1 MLLSCYSND
10 TQKYW
15 RKFRKLVTT
24 QDKNITWG
32 KPMFQAKMRQQ
43 QQGPSKHS
51 TLKHSEHLQSTER
64 MSSRQGNADQIC
76 SPRSGMHNLFA
87 VAGHIMFIFMNDG
100 LCEFKSFYFFSIAP
114 VLLSHAEH
122 SLLSRACFDQ
132 VSSYA
137 EDKEFIIMH
146 GHYSIHI
153 KLRVHDRIH
162 LYRCRKLCTPDQD
175 QGFFWP
181 VFEK

>member
-1 MLLSCYSND
+1 
-10 TQKYW
+10 
-15 RKFRKLVTT
+15 
-24 QDKNITWG
+24 
-32 KPMFQAKMRQQ
+32 MFQAKMRQQ

-175 QGFFWP
+175 QGFF
-181 VFEK
+181 